1 VSHPRQVVNGFT
13 RRKPR
18 HVRQTR
24 SFSLAALGMLILSHI
39 AGAQPLGIN
48 PSAAPSDLGNPSSI
62 NPAARASDVW
72 NPSAINPAAAAS
84 QIPQPSGI
92 LGGAGRQAPGPR
104 QITPLSRVPTL
115 DGTPRSGITAR
126 QLEERRKR
134 ETEPGW
140 SKRASVDTWQE
151 LRAHLATCW
160 TVPAETVG
168 SSVVL
173 RFMISAVGEL
183 RGPPMITATNV
194 VPKDMSSRYR
204 ETALAVLQKCLP
216 VRPTPEFGAILH
228 DTVLHLRL
236 VNGSPFPSRNLGP
249 WMTVFAHPNRG
260 G

>member
-1 VSHPRQVVNGFT
+1 MWVPDNSDA
-13 RRKPR
+13 
-18 HVRQTR
+18 
-24 SFSLAALGMLILSHI
+24 LAAVEKRVDAPTETPELLVELSDGTLRGSGSREETCVASTPSHERGHPSE
-39 AGAQPLGIN
+39 ATQGA
-48 PSAAPSDLGNPSSI
+48 A
-62 NPAARASDVW
+62 
-72 NPSAINPAAAAS
+72 
-84 QIPQPSGI
+84 
-92 LGGAGRQAPGPR
+92 
-104 QITPLSRVPTL
+104 
-115 DGTPRSGITAR
+115 GTPRSGITAR

-160 TVPAETVG
+160 SVPAETVG

-173 RFMISAVGEL
+173 RFMINAVGEL

-194 VPKDMSSRYR
+194 VPKDMSARYR

-216 VRPTPEFGAILH
+216 VRPTPEFGAIVH

-236 VNGSPFPSRNLGP
+236 VNGAPFPSRNLGP
-249 WMTVFAHPNRG
+249 WMTVFARPNRG